1 MKKIKA
7 AIFVLIIMFP
17 SLLMAASTTENIKNY
32 GKIGTV
38 MATLNNEIRNILVIF
53 PSYEALAINFIDGKI
68 TNEKLKIEAGKLDAD
83 IQNRL
88 NLVDKQLGKIQL
100 PNLVET
106 ERNAVTDQLDKLYR
120 LSLAATK
127 KQLSEVKGSFN
138 QQENIINAALNRD
151 ADLLFLTAIANAKVN
166 VLLSRNSLENVKSQQ
181 SLIQKNQPL
190 HWLQDCFK
198 NFGEAELVINNSIL
212 ELNELALEN
221 KDDENSYILK
231 AEKFYQKASDEAVSF
246 LRKAEA
252 SRTMGRKVITSWKI
266 NLAKFQPR
274 NEAEKS
280 MLKVLLEKA
289 PPSFKKSF
297 DVEDQYGK
305 AYADYIDIM
314 VNNKFAPTH
323 ELLKS
328 VNQRLTNLMAQRNNL
343 FSIRA
348 KMLNNL

>member
-1 MKKIKA
+1 MKKIKD

-17 SLLMAASTTENIKNY
+17 SILMAASTTENIKNY

-38 MATLNNEIRNILVIF
+38 MATLTNEIRNILVIF
-53 PSYEALAINFIDGKI
+53 PSYEALAINFIEDKI
-68 TNEKLKIEAGKLDAD
+68 TNEKLKIEKRKLDTD

-88 NLVDKQLGKIQL
+88 NVVDKQLREIQL
-100 PNLVET
+100 PNFVGT
-106 ERNAVTDQLDKLYR
+106 ERNAVIDRLDKLFR

-151 ADLLFLTAIANAKVN
+151 ADLLFLTGIANAKVN

-181 SLIQKNQPL
+181 SLIEKNQPL

-198 NFGEAELVINNSIL
+198 NFGEAELVINNAIL

-221 KDDENSYILK
+221 KDDEKAYILK
-231 AEKFYQKASDEAVSF
+231 ARQFHQEASDEAVIF
-246 LRKAEA
+246 LKKAEE
-252 SRTMGRKVITSWKI
+252 SRTMGRKVITSWQI

-314 VNNKFAPTH
+314 ANNEFAPTH
-323 ELLKS
+323 ELLKAI
-328 VNQRLTNLMAQRNNL
+328 NQRLTNLLAQRTNL
-343 FSIRA
+343 FSMRA